1 MEKSTQIRSRKP
13 SKDNID
19 YKGYYLYSETSEP
32 IAKKIR
38 QYFKKEWICQT
49 TQKKH
54 QTISQN
60 K

>member
-49 TQKKH
+49 TQKTH
-54 QTISQN
+54 QTISQ
-60 K
+60 KK

>member
-1 MEKSTQIRSRKP
+1 MVKSTQIRSKKP
-13 SKDNID
+13 SKDNIG

-32 IAKKIR
+32 IARKIR

-54 QTISQN
+54 QTISQ
-60 K
+60 KK

>member
-1 MEKSTQIRSRKP
+1 MEKSMQIKSRKP

-19 YKGYYLYSETSEP
+19 CKGYYHYSETSEP
-32 IAKKIR
+32 IADKIR

-54 QTISQN
+54 QTISQ
-60 K
+60 KR

>member
-1 MEKSTQIRSRKP
+1 MQIRSRKP

-19 YKGYYLYSETSEP
+19 CKGYYHYSETSEP
-32 IAKKIR
+32 IADKIR

-54 QTISQN
+54 QTISQ
-60 K
+60 KR